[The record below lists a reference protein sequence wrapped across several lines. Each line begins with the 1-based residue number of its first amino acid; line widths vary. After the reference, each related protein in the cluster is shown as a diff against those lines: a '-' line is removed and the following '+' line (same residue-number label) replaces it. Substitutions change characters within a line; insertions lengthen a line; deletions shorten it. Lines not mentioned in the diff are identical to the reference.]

1 MTTEEFK
8 SDVMPIKNKL
18 YRFALRILGDSEEA
32 QDVVQE
38 IFIRLWSKRD
48 QIGEYRSIEAFA
60 MTMTRNLC
68 LDRLKSPSSR
78 IESLDETRTMT
89 DNRTPYTETE
99 ASDTMKMVRL
109 AMDGL
114 PEQQRMVVHLRDIEG
129 CDFDEIA
136 EVTGLS
142 LNNVRV
148 NLSRARKKIRD
159 ILIKIHN
166 YEFSKN

>member
-1 MTTEEFK
+1 MTTEEFQ
-8 SDVMPIKNKL
+8 SDVMPVKNKL
-18 YRFALRILGDSEEA
+18 YRFALRLLGDSEEA

-38 IFIRLWSKRD
+38 IFLRLWSKRENLS
-48 QIGEYRSIEAFA
+48 EYRSIEAFA

-68 LDRLKSPSSR
+68 FDKLKSPSSKKE
-78 IESLDETRTMT
+78 IFDESIGMT

-99 ASDTMKMVRL
+99 LSDTMKMVRL
-109 AMDGL
+109 AMNEL
-114 PEQQRMVVHLRDIEG
+114 PEQQRMVIHLRDVEG

-136 EVTGLS
+136 EVTGMS
-142 LNNVRV
+142 MNNVRV

-159 ILIKIHN
+159 TLIKIHN